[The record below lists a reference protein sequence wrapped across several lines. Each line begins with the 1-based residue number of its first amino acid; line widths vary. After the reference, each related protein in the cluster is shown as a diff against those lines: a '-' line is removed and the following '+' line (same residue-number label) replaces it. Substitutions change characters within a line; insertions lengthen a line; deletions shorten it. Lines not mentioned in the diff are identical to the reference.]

1 MHVIFLAPH
10 FPANQPR
17 FVQGLKKVGARV
29 TGIGDVPADR
39 VPESLKRLLDGYEYV
54 PNVTSVEQVTAAV
67 REIQKRGP
75 WVHYLEA
82 TVEAHMYTAAVVRER
97 TGIPGLTLEQ
107 VTRCR
112 DKTVMKDFLREHG
125 IPCAANAAVS
135 TLAEARAFVAQH
147 GYPVI
152 MKPRDGA
159 GASGTYKITDDASLE
174 QAAAESALDGRR
186 SVAMEVF
193 IEGHEGF
200 FDTLTVNGEVGLEF
214 VCHYYPNVLDAMR
227 NLHVNP
233 YIAVTN
239 RLDAPGYGN
248 LRVFGRKVVQ
258 ALGLKTTATHME
270 WFYGPRG
277 LMFSEIGARPP
288 GCNMWDVYSAAND
301 FDIYE
306 EWARAICWGEIGTRP
321 SRRYAGGL
329 ISLRPNKP
337 GVIRGYRGLDD
348 VQRKYGPFILDAHL
362 PPPGMR
368 TAPVEAGYLAHAW
381 MRVRHPDY
389 DALRLMLDDIGQ
401 RLQLVAE

>member
-39 VPESLKRLLDGYEYV
+39 VPEGLKRLLDGYEYV

-174 QAAAESALDGRR
+174 AAAAESGHDGRR
-186 SVAMEVF
+186 SGAMEVF

-214 VCHYYPNVLDAMR
+214 VCHYYPNVLDSMR

-239 RLDAPGYGN
+239 RIDAPGYGN

-306 EWARAICWGEIGTRP
+306 EWARAICWGEIAARP

-337 GVIRGYRGLDD
+337 GVIRGYRGLDE

-362 PPPGMR
+362 PSPGMR

-389 DALRLMLDDIGQ
+389 DALRAMLDDIGQ
-401 RLQLVAE
+401 RFQMVAE

>member
-1 MHVIFLAPH
+1 MHVVFIAPH

-17 FVQGLKKVGARV
+17 FVRGLKKVGARV

-39 VPESLKRLLDGYEYV
+39 VPEGLRRLLDAYEYV
-54 PNVTSVEQVTAAV
+54 PNVTNVDQVTAAV
-67 REIQKRGP
+67 REVQKRGP

-82 TVEAHMYTAAVVRER
+82 TVEAHMYTAAAVRER

-112 DKTVMKDFLREHG
+112 DKTVMKDFLRAHG

-135 TLAEARAFVAQH
+135 TLSEARAFAATH
-147 GYPVI
+147 GYPLI
-152 MKPRDGA
+152 LKPRDGA
-159 GASGTYKITDDASLE
+159 GASGTYKITDDGSLQE
-174 QAAAESALDGRR
+174 AVAALGLDGRT
-186 SVAMEVF
+186 SAAMEVF

-200 FDTLTVNGEVGLEF
+200 FDTLTVNGEVALEF
-214 VCHYYPNVLDAMR
+214 VCHYYPNVLDSMR
-227 NLHVNP
+227 NIWVNP
-233 YIAVTN
+233 YIAMTN
-239 RLDAPGYGN
+239 RIDAPGYGN
-248 LRVFGRKVVQ
+248 LRVFGRKVIQ
-258 ALGLKTTATHME
+258 ALGLRTSPTHME

-288 GCNMWDVYSAAND
+288 GCNMWDVYGAAND

-306 EWARAICWGEIGTRP
+306 EWARAVCWGEVKARP

-337 GVIRGYRGLDD
+337 GVIRGYRGLDA

-362 PPPGMR
+362 PPVGTR

-389 DALRLMLDDIGQ
+389 DQLRSMLDEIGQ
-401 RLQLVAE
+401 TLRVIAE